1 MHTNVQERKDRVR
14 TKQACGAPFP
24 HSLSPNL
31 LSLGHRL
38 SQILLPEDIN
48 FLSHMTKNTEN
59 ECLNNVG

>member
-14 TKQACGAPFP
+14 TKQACGAPSP

-38 SQILLPEDIN
+38 SQILLPEDI
-48 FLSHMTKNTEN
+48 FKPYDKKYRE
-59 ECLNNVG
+59 